1 MNAILAPVSIDS
13 RMSQGELL
21 DLAEAHSIDATCRWA
36 PTISG
41 RALPQL
47 LSVSLRFKKDAP
59 QAWREIN
66 TRTFDFG
73 CSISGTRIVTGSG
86 ATDDTLRPCYLA
98 LLGGVNA
105 RRDAMGLDR
114 IRN

>member
-1 MNAILAPVSIDS
+1 MNAILTAVSPYT

-21 DLAEAHSIDATCRWA
+21 DLAEAHSIDVTCRWA
-36 PTISG
+36 PTSFG

-47 LSVSLRFKKDAP
+47 MSVSLRFKKDAP

-98 LLGGVNA
+98 LLDEVNA
-105 RRDAMGLDR
+105 RREALGLGR
-114 IRN
+114 IRK